1 MAIIPYEVKF
11 NMRQVDETNFEHDRV
26 KKVEADLTK
35 KLTAFIERINVK
47 ISALEA
53 KVGSLMAPQ
62 APKNDVITRYDPF
75 DTPCETEAPI
85 ANYSLFELGS
95 QVHVNGAWRQIIEIT
110 FDKEGT
116 LYTLDGNLIIP
127 EFVLME
133 KTGGKCKS
141 C

>member
-1 MAIIPYEVKF
+1 
-11 NMRQVDETNFEHDRV
+11 MRDIDQTNFEHDRV

-75 DTPCETEAPI
+75 DTPCETELPV
-85 ANYSLFELGS
+85 ANWSLFELGGK
-95 QVHVNGAWRQIIEIT
+95 VNIDGVWKEIIEIT

-116 LYTLDGNLIIP
+116 LYTLEGGSIIP

-133 KTGGKCKS
+133 RTGGKCRGCKQ
-141 C
+141 

>member
-1 MAIIPYEVKF
+1 
-11 NMRQVDETNFEHDRV
+11 MRDIDQTNLEHDRV
-26 KKVEADLTK
+26 KKVEADLTR

-47 ISALEA
+47 ISSLEA
-53 KVGSLMAPQ
+53 KVGSLIAPQ

-75 DTPCETEAPI
+75 DTPCEIEAPI

-95 QVHVNGAWRQIIEIT
+95 KVHVDGVWKEIIEIT

-116 LYTLDGNLIIP
+116 LYTLDGGSIIP

-133 KTGGKCKS
+133 RTGGKCRGCKQ
-141 C
+141 

>member
-1 MAIIPYEVKF
+1 
-11 NMRQVDETNFEHDRV
+11 MRQVDETNFEHDRV

-75 DTPCETEAPI
+75 DTPCETELPI

>member
-1 MAIIPYEVKF
+1 
-11 NMRQVDETNFEHDRV
+11 MRQVDETNFEHDRV
-26 KKVEADLTK
+26 KKVETDLTK

>member
-1 MAIIPYEVKF
+1 
-11 NMRQVDETNFEHDRV
+11 MRDIDETNFEHDRV

-75 DTPCETEAPI
+75 DTPCETQAPI

-95 QVHVNGAWRQIIEIT
+95 KVNVDGAWREIIEIT

-116 LYTLDGNLIIP
+116 LYTLEGGSIIP

-133 KTGGKCKS
+133 RTGGKCRR
-141 C
+141 CEQ